1 MRIIITENAVNEW
14 AAYYVAK
21 CILDQ
26 NQNQNP
32 FVIAFPFRHVDKSFY
47 DKIVSFHDDDIL
59 SFENVHIVSSGE
71 YIGKSYSQYYLEDVF
86 LSKIKIPKENIHLF
100 DSNAR
105 NRKLESRRMA
115 EVIENLGGITLLID
129 SIGEDGTFILNT
141 PLSSLDSS
149 VRDKRVSDIIAA
161 FESQKLDI
169 PLSEFPE
176 EGYTLGLNEAY
187 NAKYLLVMAK
197 GNEVTHALSQVVENP
212 ISHFYPT
219 SALQTHKKLIIVADE
234 DAVSELKVK
243 TYKYSKILEDKSLH
257 PKELIKGL
265 YKSYYAITNC
275 RIFDGEKFILGHSII
290 IENNKIKSI
299 EKEIDVDAVISI
311 IDLGGKTVAPGFID
325 LQLNG
330 CGCFNINSDTTLE
343 TLQGMNETNHKYG
356 CTSYLPTIITT
367 TDENMLKVIDL
378 FDHIEDLSI
387 VGALGIHFEGP
398 YISLERNGIHEKK
411 YIRKPSKEMI
421 DRIIASKCVMVTVA
435 PEEVDGDIIKELSQN
450 NIVVSMGHTN
460 GTYAQVKEKIPYGL
474 TFATHLFNTMRPW
487 GPREPGAV
495 GAVLESKDVYA
506 GIIADGLHCDFASL
520 ELAYKLKTGK
530 LCVVTDAIVAAG
542 TDVDK
547 FMWAGKEI
555 YRDGDRY
562 VDETGTLAGSSIV
575 MSQSVRNVVN
585 MIGASVEEAL
595 RMASLYPAEAM
606 GIDDKYGRLEAGYI
620 ADLVILD
627 DALVVKGVVVK
638 GAYKEMN
645 YDKVDFH

>member
-26 NQNQNP
+26 NKNKNP
-32 FVIAFPFRHVDKSFY
+32 FVIALPFRHVDKTFY

-71 YIGKSYSQYYLEDVF
+71 YIGKTYSQSYLEDVF
-86 LSKIKIPKENIHLF
+86 LSRIKIPKENIHLF
-100 DSNAR
+100 DSKAR

-115 EVIENLGGITLLID
+115 EVIETLGGITLLID
-129 SIGEDGTFILNT
+129 TLGEDGTFILNT
-141 PLSSLDSS
+141 PLSSLESG
-149 VRDKRVSDIIAA
+149 VRDKRVSNIIAS
-161 FESQKLDI
+161 FESNKLDI
-169 PLSEFPE
+169 PLSDFPE
-176 EGYTLGLNEAY
+176 EGYTLGLKEAY

-197 GNEVTHALSQVVENP
+197 GYEVSHALSQVVENP

-219 SALQTHKKLIIVADE
+219 SALQAHKRLIIVADE

-243 TYKYSKILEDKSLH
+243 TYKYSKMLENKSLH

-311 IDLGGKTVAPGFID
+311 IDLGGKTVAPGYID

-378 FDHIEDLSI
+378 FNHIEDLSI

-627 DALVVKGVVVK
+627 DKLVVKGIVVK

>member
-1 MRIIITENAVNEW
+1 MRIIITENVVNEW

-26 NQNQNP
+26 NKIKNP
-32 FVIAFPFRHVDKSFY
+32 FVLALPLRHVEKSFY

-59 SFENVHIVSSGE
+59 SFDNVHIVSSGE
-71 YIGKSYSQYYLEDVF
+71 YIGKTYSQDYLNNIF
-86 LSKIKIPKENIHLF
+86 LSRIKIPKENIHLF
-100 DSNAR
+100 DSEAR

-115 EVIENLGGITLLID
+115 EIIEGLGGITLLID
-129 SIGEDGTFILNT
+129 SLGEDATFILNT
-141 PLSSLDSS
+141 PLSSLDAGI
-149 VRDKRVSDIIAA
+149 RDKKVSDIIAS
-161 FESQKLDI
+161 FESEKLDI
-169 PLSEFPE
+169 SLNDFPK
-176 EGYTLGLNEAY
+176 EGYTLGFREAY
-187 NAKYLLVMAK
+187 NAKYLLLMAK
-197 GNEVTHALSQVVENP
+197 GYKVSHALSQVVENP
-212 ISHFYPT
+212 ISHFYPA
-219 SALQTHKKLIIVADE
+219 SALQMHKKLIIVADE

-243 TYKYSKILEDKSLH
+243 TYKYSKTLEDKSLH

-265 YKSYYAITNC
+265 YKSYYALTNC

-290 IENNKIKSI
+290 IENNRIKSI
-299 EKEIDVDAVISI
+299 EKEIDVDVVISR
-311 IDLGGKTVAPGFID
+311 IDLGGKTVASGYID

-330 CGCFNINSDTTLE
+330 CGCYDINSTPTLE

-367 TDENMLKVIDL
+367 TDENMLKLIDL
-378 FDHIEDLSI
+378 FNHIEDLSI

-398 YISLERNGIHEKK
+398 YISLERSGIHEKK
-411 YIRKPSKEMI
+411 NIRKPSKEMI

-435 PEEVDGDIIKELSQN
+435 PEEVDGEVIRKLSQN

-460 GTYAQVKEKIPYGL
+460 GTYAEIKEKIPYGL

-495 GAVLESKDVYA
+495 GAVLENKDIYA

-520 ELAYKLKTGK
+520 ELAYKLKTGR
-530 LCVVTDAIVAAG
+530 LCIVTDAIPPAA

-547 FMWAGKEI
+547 FIWAGKEI
-555 YRDGDRY
+555 YRDGDKY
-562 VDETGTLAGSSIV
+562 VDENGTLAGSSIV

-606 GIDDKYGRLEAGYI
+606 GIDDKYGRVEAGYI

-627 DALVVKGVVVK
+627 DKLVVKGIIVK
-638 GAYKEMN
+638 GSYKEMN
-645 YDKVDFH
+645 YDREDFH

>member
-1 MRIIITENAVNEW
+1 MRIIITENVVNEW

-26 NQNQNP
+26 NKSKSP
-32 FVIAFPFRHVDKSFY
+32 FVLSLPLRHVSKSFY

-59 SFENVHIVSSGE
+59 SFDNVHIVSSGE
-71 YIGKSYSQYYLEDVF
+71 YIGATYSQDYLDDIF
-86 LSKIKIPKENIHLF
+86 LSRIKIPKENIHLF
-100 DSNAR
+100 DSEAQ
-105 NRKLESRRMA
+105 NRKLESRRMTDI
-115 EVIENLGGITLLID
+115 IESLGGITLLID
-129 SIGEDGTFILNT
+129 SLGEDATFILNT
-141 PLSSLDSS
+141 PLSSLDAGI
-149 VRDKRVSDIIAA
+149 RDKKVSDIIAS
-161 FESQKLDI
+161 FESEKLDI
-169 PLSEFPE
+169 SLSDFPK
-176 EGYTLGLNEAY
+176 EGYTLGFREAY
-187 NAKYLLVMAK
+187 NAKYILVMAK
-197 GNEVTHALSQVVENP
+197 GYKVSHALSQIVENS
-212 ISHFYPT
+212 ISHFYPA
-219 SALQTHKKLIIVADE
+219 SALQMHKKLIIVADE
-234 DAVSELKVK
+234 DAVSELKVR
-243 TYKYSKILEDKSLH
+243 TYKYSKTLEDKSLH

-265 YKSYYAITNC
+265 YKSYYALTNC

-290 IENNKIKSI
+290 IENNRIKSI
-299 EKEIDVDAVISI
+299 EKEIDVDAVISR
-311 IDLGGKTVAPGFID
+311 IDLFGKTVAPGYID

-330 CGCFNINSDTTLE
+330 CGCFNINSTPTLE
-343 TLQGMNETNHKYG
+343 TLQGMNETNHRYG

-367 TDENMLKVIDL
+367 TDENMLKLIDL
-378 FDHIEDLSI
+378 FNHIEDLSI

-398 YISLERNGIHEKK
+398 YLSLEKSGIHEKQ

-435 PEEVDGDIIKELSQN
+435 PEEVDGEVIRELSQN

-460 GTYAQVKEKIPYGL
+460 GTYAEIKEKIPYGI

-530 LCVVTDAIVAAG
+530 LCVVTDAIPPAA
-542 TDVDK
+542 TDVEK

-555 YRDGDRY
+555 YRDGDKY
-562 VDETGTLAGSSIV
+562 VDANGTLAGSSIV

-595 RMASLYPAEAM
+595 RMVSLYPAEAM
-606 GIDDKYGRLEAGYI
+606 GIDDKYGRIKENYI

-627 DALVVKGVVVK
+627 DKLVVKGIVVK
-638 GAYKEMN
+638 GSYKEMN
-645 YDKVDFH
+645 YDKEDFH

>member
-26 NQNQNP
+26 NKNKNP
-32 FVIAFPFRHVDKSFY
+32 FVIAFPLRHVDKTFY
-47 DKIVSFHDDDIL
+47 DKIVSFYDDDIL

-71 YIGKSYSQYYLEDVF
+71 YIGKTYSQNYLEDVF
-86 LSKIKIPKENIHLF
+86 LSRIKIPKENIHLF
-100 DSNAR
+100 DSKAR

-115 EVIENLGGITLLID
+115 EVIESLGGITLLID

-141 PLSSLDSS
+141 PLSSLESS
-149 VRDKRVSDIIAA
+149 VRDKRVSDIIAS

-169 PLSEFPE
+169 PLSDFPE
-176 EGYTLGLNEAY
+176 EGYTLGLKEAY
-187 NAKYLLVMAK
+187 NSKYLLVMAK
-197 GNEVTHALSQVVENP
+197 GNEVSHALSQVVENP

-219 SALQTHKKLIIVADE
+219 SALQTHEKLIIVADE

-243 TYKYSKILEDKSLH
+243 TYKYSKMLEDKSLH

-265 YKSYYAITNC
+265 YKSYYALTNC
-275 RIFDGEKFILGHSII
+275 RIFDGEKFILDHSII

-421 DRIIASKCVMVTVA
+421 DRMIASKCVMVTVA
-435 PEEVDGDIIKELSQN
+435 PEEVDGEIIKELSQN
-450 NIVVSMGHTN
+450 KIVVSMGHTN

-555 YRDGDRY
+555 HRDGDKY

-606 GIDDKYGRLEAGYI
+606 GIDDKYGRLETGYI

-627 DALVVKGVVVK
+627 DKLVVKGVVVK

>member
-26 NQNQNP
+26 NKNKNP
-32 FVIAFPFRHVDKSFY
+32 FVISLPFRHVDKTFY

-71 YIGKSYSQYYLEDVF
+71 YIGKTYSQSYLEDVF
-86 LSKIKIPKENIHLF
+86 LSRIKIPKENIHLF
-100 DSNAR
+100 DSKAR

-115 EVIENLGGITLLID
+115 EVIETLGGITLLID
-129 SIGEDGTFILNT
+129 TLGEDGTFILNT
-141 PLSSLDSS
+141 PLSSLESG
-149 VRDKRVSDIIAA
+149 VRDKRVSNIIAS
-161 FESQKLDI
+161 FESNKLDI
-169 PLSEFPE
+169 PLSDFPE
-176 EGYTLGLNEAY
+176 EGYTLGLKEAY

-197 GNEVTHALSQVVENP
+197 GYEVSHALSQVVENP

-219 SALQTHKKLIIVADE
+219 SALQAHKRLIIVADE

-243 TYKYSKILEDKSLH
+243 TYKYSKMLENKSLH

-311 IDLGGKTVAPGFID
+311 IDLGGKTVAPGYID

-378 FDHIEDLSI
+378 FNHIEDLSI

-627 DALVVKGVVVK
+627 DKLVVKGIVVK